1 MAAIGVVAPPLL
13 AVPMSLRL
21 QQKNVGWLQMQVES
35 PLDASDLSAPPAAL
49 PGGRGM
55 EAWELFDDH
64 ELAALKSALDKV
76 SVDCA
81 FG

>member
-1 MAAIGVVAPPLL
+1 VRGV
-13 AVPMSLRL
+13 S
-21 QQKNVGWLQMQVES
+21 
-35 PLDASDLSAPPAAL
+35 
-49 PGGRGM
+49 
-55 EAWELFDDH
+55 ELFVAQLDDQ